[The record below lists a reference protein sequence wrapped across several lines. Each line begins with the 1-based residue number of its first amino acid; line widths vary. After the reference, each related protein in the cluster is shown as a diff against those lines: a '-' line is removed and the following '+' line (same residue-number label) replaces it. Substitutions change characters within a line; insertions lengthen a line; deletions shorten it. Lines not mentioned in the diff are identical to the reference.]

1 MPKQEVP
8 EISYLKGV
16 GPKRAEAFEKLG
28 FHKISDLITIYP
40 RIYLKNVKIASLLT
54 TLKSRFIG
62 TPKDSTSDGV
72 LICGEI
78 TEKAMPRK
86 SNHPT
91 RILIKDDTGSII
103 SLVWGNAFYREKQ
116 FKIGDKYL
124 FWGKAQ
130 YDQYMDD
137 MSFSIR
143 DHKKYEFGDDEML
156 KFPLIPVYIL
166 SEELKKTWVK
176 PLTLTKIVFN
186 AIKKVSNT
194 IPELLSEDIISA
206 NELLDH
212 RTAVLRTHFPK
223 SEDDIER
230 ARQTLAFEE
239 LFYLQLV
246 MALRRKSIE
255 LNQNGIVFGK
265 VGERLEKL
273 FNELLGFELTNAQ
286 KKVIHEIR
294 ADMKSPKPMNRL
306 LQGDVGSGKTIV
318 AIFAM
323 LIAIENGYQCAFMVP
338 TEILAE
344 QHYKVL
350 KGYCDRLNV
359 NVVQLIG
366 GQKKKLREQILQ
378 DIRLGKANIIVGTHA
393 LIQEAVEYKNLGFIV
408 IDEQHKFGVMQR
420 AKLREKSVLSGAE
433 GSGVEGSGAEGSK
446 DLNPDVLVMTAT
458 PIPRTLSLTIY
469 GDLDVSV
476 IDELPK
482 NRHEILTAL
491 RTEREREK
499 VYKFIRDEVK
509 KGRQVYIVY
518 PIIDESEKLD
528 LKSAEKHYGILKK
541 ETFPDLRVGLIH
553 GRLLWYEIDETI
565 EDFKNG
571 KLDILVTTTVIEVGI
586 DIPNATIMLIEE
598 AQRFGLSQLHQLR
611 GRVGRGSEQSYCI
624 LMSDKLDET
633 SKVRLDTM
641 VETTDGFKISDV
653 DMKLRG
659 PGEFFGVRQ
668 SGELKFTAA
677 DLSRD
682 HSVIEKSRKAA
693 FELIDEDP
701 NLLKKQNKNI
711 RDYCLEKY
719 RDSMNLVNVA

>member
-1 MPKQEVP
+1 MPKQTVS

-28 FHKISDLITIYP
+28 FHKIADLISIYP
-40 RIYLKNVKIASLLT
+40 RIYVKNAKINSLLNALKGRFT
-54 TLKSRFIG
+54 TL
-62 TPKDSTSDGV
+62 PQDADNENV
-72 LICGEI
+72 VICGEI
-78 TEKAMPRK
+78 AEKALPRK

-116 FKIGDKYL
+116 FRIGDKYL
-124 FWGKAQ
+124 FWGKAA
-130 YDQYMDD
+130 YDRYMDD

-194 IPELLSEDIISA
+194 IPELLSDEIISSY
-206 NELLDH
+206 ELLDH
-212 RTAVLRTHFPK
+212 KTAVLRTHFPK

-255 LNQNGIVFGK
+255 LEQSGIVFEKTGDK
-265 VGERLEKL
+265 LEKL

-286 KKVIHEIR
+286 KKVIREIR

-323 LIAIENGYQCAFMVP
+323 LIALENGYQCAFMVP

-350 KGYCDRLNV
+350 KGYCDPLNV

-366 GQKKKLREQILQ
+366 GQKKKMREQVLQ

-393 LIQEAVEYKNLGFIV
+393 LIQEAVEYKKLGFIV

-420 AKLREKSVLSGAE
+420 ARLREKSVLSGIE
-433 GSGVEGSGAEGSK
+433 EDK

-469 GDLDVSV
+469 GDLDVSI

-482 NRHEILTAL
+482 NRREILTAL

-499 VYKFIRDEVK
+499 VNKFIRDEVK

-528 LKSAEKHYGILKK
+528 LKSAVKHYEILKT

-682 HSVIEKSRKAA
+682 HNVVEKSRKAA
-693 FELIDEDP
+693 FTLIDEDP
-701 NLLKKQNKNI
+701 NLLHPGNKNI
-711 RDYCLEKY
+711 RAHFLEKY
-719 RDSMNLVNVA
+719 RESMDLVKVA